1 MWKKAWLMARTEIRM
16 VFKNRQVKM
25 IPVMIII
32 MTVIFGGVMTFL
44 LLSWAPADP
53 LLFSSLMNYIMGV
66 VIIMLPVMLP
76 ILIAA
81 DSIVGEKERH
91 TLTPLLA
98 TPLSDGELLLGK
110 FLTALIPGLVVA
122 YGNLILATAIV
133 NAVVLMLAPHML
145 WAWPDMLS
153 LIQALVLPVLF
164 SVLAVGIMVIISGRA
179 STVYEAYQTG
189 GVLILPA
196 MAFAYSGF
204 LQGTGLNWLIFY
216 VGVPVLIIVDIILYR
231 IAVRLFNRDAL
242 TSRVG

>member
-1 MWKKAWLMARTEIRM
+1 
-16 VFKNRQVKM
+16 M
-25 IPVMIII
+25 IPAMIVI

-44 LLSWAPADP
+44 LLSWGLADP
-53 LLFSSLMNYIMGV
+53 VFFNNMMSYIMGV

-110 FLTALIPGLVVA
+110 FLTALIPGLMVA
-122 YGNLILATAIV
+122 YGNLILATAVV
-133 NAVVLMLAPHML
+133 NVVILMLAPYML
-145 WAWPDMLS
+145 WAWPDLLS
-153 LIQALVLPVLF
+153 LIQALVMPVLF

-179 STVYEAYQTG
+179 NTVYEAYQIG

-196 MAFAYSGF
+196 MVFGYSGI

-216 VGVPVLIIVDIILYR
+216 VGVLVLIIVDVILYR
-231 IAVRLFNRDAL
+231 VAVRLFNRDAL

>member
-1 MWKKAWLMARTEIRM
+1 
-16 VFKNRQVKM
+16 
-25 IPVMIII
+25 
-32 MTVIFGGVMTFL
+32 
-44 LLSWAPADP
+44 
-53 LLFSSLMNYIMGV
+53 
-66 VIIMLPVMLP
+66 
-76 ILIAA
+76 
-81 DSIVGEKERH
+81 
-91 TLTPLLA
+91 
-98 TPLSDGELLLGK
+98 
-110 FLTALIPGLVVA
+110 LTALIPGLVVA